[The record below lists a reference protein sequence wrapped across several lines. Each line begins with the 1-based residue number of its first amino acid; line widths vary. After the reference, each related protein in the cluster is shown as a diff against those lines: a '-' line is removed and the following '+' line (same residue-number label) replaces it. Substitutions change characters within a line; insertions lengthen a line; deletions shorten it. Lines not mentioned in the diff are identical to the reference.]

1 MGFNWLWNIIGV
13 ETAAQIFDKEEK
25 EEGELT
31 SSVLVVVAMD
41 FICESEDV

>member
-25 EEGELT
+25 EGELT
-31 SSVLVVVAMD
+31 CSVLVVVAMD